1 MPHAMCGR
9 AGLLPKFFERALS
22 LLIVLGSC
30 RLVHCG
36 GGLNQSDPRGV
47 MSLKCEGDSN
57 ICSKSVSRAP
67 SFSGKL
73 PVLTFRIA
81 NCAPFATA
89 ALIAVGLSSGGTFLS
104 AMYTP
109 LLSAAHSR
117 VRRSAKLF
125 ISWKASLCHSAKLKN
140 LSLYILFF

>member
-57 ICSKSVSRAP
+57 INYSKSVSRAP

-73 PVLTFRIA
+73 PVLTFRLA
-81 NCAPFATA
+81 DCAPFATA

-104 AMYTP
+104 TVHMP
-109 LLSAAHSR
+109 
-117 VRRSAKLF
+117 
-125 ISWKASLCHSAKLKN
+125 
-140 LSLYILFF
+140 